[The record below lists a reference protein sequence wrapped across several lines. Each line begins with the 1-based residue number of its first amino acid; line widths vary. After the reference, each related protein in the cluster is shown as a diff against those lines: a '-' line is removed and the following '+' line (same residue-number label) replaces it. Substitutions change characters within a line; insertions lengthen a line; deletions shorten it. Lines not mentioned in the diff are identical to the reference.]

1 MFARNMKFSVG
12 AGFALVLALMIA
24 LTVVG
29 LNQMDAINSRL
40 ERIVNQN
47 NVKIE
52 LATTMRDALRERA
65 ISMHS
70 IVVLHDPFTQDDE
83 LQRFYELGSTFTK
96 ARQKLQQMISNS
108 AEEFALEQINTLTIV
123 TQPIVIRTIEY
134 ALDRDSASALAL
146 LQKEAIPTQKK
157 LLSELDNLL
166 MEQQMASR
174 SAAEEAA
181 LSYRQTEWLMFLL
194 GTAAAILGIF
204 IATFVIRRAAQQT
217 LEIEKQQL
225 KFKTLF
231 ETNSDGI
238 VLMDQNHFVDC
249 NPAALRMFQFDSA
262 QQFTRLL
269 PTDLGPP
276 LQADGTPTQ
285 VYASTHIRQAM
296 AEGHCYFEWRGKRA
310 DGTIFPAEIA
320 LHSMNLEN
328 QVITQAI
335 IRDITERKV
344 AEEELRQAY
353 DAALEASKMKSE
365 FVANVSHEIRTPM
378 NGIIGMISLLLETPL
393 SHEQRDYAE
402 TINQSAV
409 ALLTIINDIL
419 DFSKI
424 EAGKLELDVI
434 DFNLL
439 QTVENVAALFAH
451 RAQSKGL
458 ELIPDI
464 DPALPQRL
472 RGDPGR
478 LRQILANLTDNA
490 IKFTDHGEVI
500 IKVSIRE
507 ETSTTLL
514 MYFEVR
520 DTGIGISPQAENRLF
535 QSFSQADG
543 STTRKYG
550 GTGLGLAISKQLIE
564 LMDGEIGMQSQE
576 GQGSR
581 FWFTARL
588 EKQDNASAQRY
599 DDIKFKGMQALV
611 LIPNNSLMR
620 VVEGLLKQWGIACHQ
635 TMPVTQDEHSAPD
648 LFDLVILDTSSLGD
662 LGKLLTL
669 DKITSLSAKCILL
682 SPITQRRQ
690 IAELPEAIYL
700 TKPVHQHRLLEA
712 VLEAT
717 GKAARQITEPCQG
730 PEIENVPPSQLRVLV
745 AEDNSVNQKVIQHML
760 KKLGIEPEIVSNG
773 QEALQAANR
782 SDYDLILM
790 DCQMPEM
797 DGFEATA
804 EIRRQEQAMGTRRT
818 IVAMTANAMPG
829 DRERCLEAGMD
840 DYLVKPVNL
849 ENLARLLR
857 EINPLPSIFQAAI
870 DGSRMKATLGSDP
883 AFQREM
889 ISLYLDST
897 RPMLQKIS
905 LALAAHDPLACKRSA
920 HEIKGA
926 STYVAAM
933 SMAESARQMEYAAQ
947 ALDWD
952 AAWLHLKQLESGLD
966 QVAQYLEKMPSI
978 SIES

>member
-1 MFARNMKFSVG
+1 MKFSVG

-29 LNQMDAINSRL
+29 LKQMAAINSRL

-70 IVVLHDPFTQDDE
+70 IVVLQDPFAQDEE
-83 LQRFYELGSTFTK
+83 LQHFYELGTSFTK
-96 ARQKLQQMISNS
+96 ARQKLQQMISSN
-108 AEEFALEQINTLTIV
+108 AEEFALEQINILTMA

-134 ALDRDSASALAL
+134 ALDRDSSSALAM
-146 LQKEAIPTQKK
+146 LQKEAIPTQRK
-157 LLSELDNLL
+157 LLNELDNLL
-166 MEQQMASR
+166 WEQQNASR
-174 SAAEEAA
+174 KAAEEAA
-181 LSYRQTEWLMFLL
+181 QSYRQTEWLMVLL
-194 GTAAAILGIF
+194 GTAAAFLGIF
-204 IATFVIRRAAQQT
+204 IAIFVIRRAAQQT

-249 NPAALRMFQFDSA
+249 NPAALRMFQVASA
-262 QQFTRLL
+262 QQFTRLS
-269 PTDLGPP
+269 PVDLGPP
-276 LQADGTPTQ
+276 LQADGTPTEA
-285 VYASTHIRQAM
+285 YAITHIRQAM

-320 LHSMNLEN
+320 LHSMSLEN

-335 IRDITERKV
+335 IRDITERKF
-344 AEEELRQAY
+344 AEEELHQAY

-378 NGIIGMISLLLETPL
+378 NGIIGMISLLLDTPL

-402 TINQSAV
+402 TINQSAA

-424 EAGKLELDVI
+424 EAGKLELEVI

-439 QTVENVAALFAH
+439 QTVENVAELFAQ
-451 RAQSKGL
+451 RAQRKGL
-458 ELIPDI
+458 ELICDI
-464 DPALPQRL
+464 APALPRRL
-472 RGDPGR
+472 CGDPGR

-490 IKFTDHGEVI
+490 IKFTDHGEVV
-500 IKVSIRE
+500 IKASIQE
-507 ETSTTLL
+507 ETPSTLL
-514 MYFEVR
+514 VR
-520 DTGIGISPQAENRLF
+520 FDVEDTGIGITPQARNRLF

-550 GTGLGLAISKQLIE
+550 GTGLGLAISKQLTE
-564 LMDGEIGMQSQE
+564 LMGGEIGMISQE

-581 FWFTARL
+581 FWFTARMEKHSGPAAPPL
-588 EKQDNASAQRY
+588 E
-599 DDIKFKGMQALV
+599 DITLKRLRALV
-611 LIPNNSLMR
+611 LVPNHSLMR
-620 VVEGLLKQWGIACHQ
+620 MLAGLLGQWGIACHQ
-635 TMPVTQDEHSAPD
+635 SMPVSQDENPPEP
-648 LFDLVILDTSSLGD
+648 FDLVIVDISLHEAVAKLRT
-662 LGKLLTL
+662 LGKIVPEPE
-669 DKITSLSAKCILL
+669 KWIRL
-682 SPITQRRQ
+682 SPVTQRQ
-690 IAELPEAIYL
+690 QLSELPEAIYL
-700 TKPVHQHRLLEA
+700 TKPVHQQRLLDA
-712 VLEAT
+712 ILEAT
-717 GKAARQITEPCQG
+717 GKASRRQIEPDQR
-730 PEIENVPPSQLRVLV
+730 PDIKSIPHSRLRVLV
-745 AEDNSVNQKVIQHML
+745 AEDNGVNQKVIQHML

-773 QEALQAANR
+773 QEALQAMNR
-782 SDYDLILM
+782 SSHDLILM

-804 EIRRQEQAMGTRRT
+804 EIRRQEQADGLHRT

-829 DRERCLEAGMD
+829 DRERCLDAGMD

-849 ENLARLLR
+849 DKLAGLLR
-857 EINPLPSIFQAAI
+857 EIKPLPPASHSAI
-870 DGSRMKATLGSDP
+870 DSIRLHATLGNDA

-897 RPMLQKIS
+897 RPLLQKIS
-905 LALAAHDPLACKRSA
+905 QALAAHDFLACKRSA

-926 STYVAAM
+926 STYIAAM
-933 SMAESARQMEYAAQ
+933 TIAENARQLENAVQ
-947 ALDWD
+947 ALDWEN
-952 AAWLHLKQLESGLD
+952 AGLHLRQLKSGLD
-966 QVAQYLEKMPSI
+966 QVARYLEKMPDSGTPP
-978 SIES
+978 